1 MLRTSSGLMM
11 YSGSVTEEA
20 NCEGELNPDKASELE
35 LVVEE
40 VWAAR
45 DEHAADR
52 SRQAATRLF
61 PWSFLRG
68 SHFTPADII
77 ISVLRYLGSR
87 RLRRFGRHVHRQE
100 SNP

>member
-20 NCEGELNPDKASELE
+20 NCEGELDPDKASELE

-40 VWAAR
+40 VWALR

-77 ISVLRYLGSR
+77 ISVLLVI
-87 RLRRFGRHVHRQE
+87 LAQE
-100 SNP
+100 DLVGICIVKSPNLEV